1 MSLGWRIF
9 LVNAV
14 VFVAGAKIL
23 ILSPATIGSP
33 ATLTEAGILLAGVI
47 ALLLVNLAL
56 VWRSLAPLERL
67 TALMDGV
74 DLLRPKDRLKAEGPS
89 EVRRIV
95 AGFNDMLARLEEE
108 RRESGRRALA
118 AQEGERKR
126 VAQELHD
133 EVGQSLTAVMLQV
146 GRLAKRA
153 PPDLAPELE
162 EAQEEARGTLD
173 EVRRLARDLRPDVL
187 DDLGLTAAL
196 AALVTSFGER
206 TGLRVERRFAAELP
220 ELHPDAELVLYRVA
234 QESLSN
240 VARHASASRV
250 QLRLEGEGGG
260 VRLRVRDDGQGLN
273 GARPGSGILG
283 MRERALLI
291 GGDFAIESLARG
303 GVEVRLEVPTGEQT

>member
-9 LVNAV
+9 LVNAA

-33 ATLTEAGILLAGVI
+33 ATLAEAGILLAGVI

-74 DLLRPKDRLKAEGPS
+74 DLLRPKDRLKEEGPT

-95 AGFNDMLARLEEE
+95 AGFNDMLARLEAE

-153 PPDLAPELE
+153 PPELAAELE
-162 EAQEEARGTLD
+162 EAQEETRGTLD

-196 AALVTSFGER
+196 TALGTSFGER
-206 TGLRVERRFAAELP
+206 TGLRVERHFDAELP
-220 ELHPDAELVLYRVA
+220 QLHPDAELVLYRVA

-240 VARHASASRV
+240 VARHAGASRV
-250 QLRLEGEGGG
+250 ELRLDRSERG
-260 VRLRVRDDGQGLN
+260 VRLFVRDDGHGLN

-291 GGDFAIESLARG
+291 GGDFAIESPAR
-303 GVEVRLEVPTGEQT
+303 GVEVRLEVPRGT